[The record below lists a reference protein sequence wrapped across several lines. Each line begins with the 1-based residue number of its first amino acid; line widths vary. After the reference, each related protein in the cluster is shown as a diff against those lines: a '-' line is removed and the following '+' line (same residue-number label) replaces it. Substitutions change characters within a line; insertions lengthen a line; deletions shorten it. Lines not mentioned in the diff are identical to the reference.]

1 MFYSKGYSLE
11 RMSEFLTT
19 TSQGVYGIPLG
30 VSASYIILFSIYGIA
45 TKIAPIA
52 LALIMFGLGLGL
64 TVNDFLRVVKIPRD
78 FLVGFLCQVILLPI
92 IAFILI
98 KIIPMPLEIALGVMV
113 IAAAP
118 GGVTSNVLTKFANG
132 DVALSV
138 SLTAIVSILSILTV
152 PFIIFTSA
160 DLLGVSEINREISMT
175 SMSLK
180 MFFVVTV
187 PVIFGMVVRSLM
199 TDFITRKTLIVQ
211 RISVI
216 LFMIVFISIW
226 VEEWDRIISFITR
239 AGLVAFILNIVMI
252 FTGYYVAKY
261 FTSGVAQRKC
271 ISLECGLQN
280 GTLAVFVATQLFD
293 NIVFMVPTAA
303 YALIMFVTSIFFV
316 LIVRKIN

>member
-1 MFYSKGYSLE
+1 ME
-11 RMSEFLTT
+11 
-19 TSQGVYGIPLG
+19 
-30 VSASYIILFSIYGIA
+30 IA
-45 TKIAPIA
+45 TKIAPLA
-52 LALIMFGLGLGL
+52 LAIIMFGLGLGL
-64 TVNDFLRVVKIPRD
+64 TLNDFLRVIKIPRD
-78 FLVGFLCQVILLPI
+78 FIVGFICQVILLPI
-92 IAFILI
+92 IAFLLI
-98 KIIPMPLEIALGVMV
+98 KIIPMPLEIALGVMI

-152 PFIIFTSA
+152 PLIIFTSA
-160 DLLGVSEINREISMT
+160 DLLGVSEINREISII
-175 SMSLK
+175 SIALK

-187 PVIFGMVVRSLM
+187 PVIFGMIVRSLM
-199 TDFITRKTLIVQ
+199 TDFIVSKTLIIQ

-239 AGLVAFILNIVMI
+239 AGLVALILNIVMI
-252 FTGYYVAKY
+252 FIGYYTAKY
-261 FTSGVAQRKC
+261 FTSGVKQRKC

-280 GTLAVFVATQLFD
+280 GTLAVFVATQLFND
-293 NIVFMVPTAA
+293 IIFMVPTAA
-303 YALIMFVTSIFFV
+303 YALIMFVTSIIFV